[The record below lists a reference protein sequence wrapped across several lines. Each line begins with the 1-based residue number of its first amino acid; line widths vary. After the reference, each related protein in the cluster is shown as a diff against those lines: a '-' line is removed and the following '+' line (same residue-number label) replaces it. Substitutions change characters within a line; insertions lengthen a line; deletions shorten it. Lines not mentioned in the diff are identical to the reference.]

1 MTNHYSL
8 TLAAHI
14 DAITRRDA
22 QIARDAE
29 EELIDQGI
37 TPATLT
43 RIPRVTITAA
53 PMSAGRNSGGR
64 STINL

>member
-1 MTNHYSL
+1 MADYYFIT
-8 TLAAHI
+8 AAI
-14 DAITRRDA
+14 ARRDA

-29 EELIDQGI
+29 EELIDLTGI

-43 RIPRVTITAA
+43 RIPRVEVTAA
-53 PMSAGRNSGGR
+53 PMSAGQNGGR